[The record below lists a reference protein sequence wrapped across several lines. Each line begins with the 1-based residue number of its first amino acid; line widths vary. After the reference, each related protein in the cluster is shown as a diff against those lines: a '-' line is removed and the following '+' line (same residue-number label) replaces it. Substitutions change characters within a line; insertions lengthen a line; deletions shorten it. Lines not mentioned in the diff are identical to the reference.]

1 MRIGRINAS
10 LKIGEIARLA
20 LGPTAHLRRKVRILQ
35 TREECRR
42 HHEVRELSYCLTWR
56 WPCIRMLR
64 NETRIPSQGMT
75 QSFPEDEVVQVDA
88 RQPHHESHGVPY
100 FAFQHLRPSPSRIRL
115 QSRPHE

>member
-35 TREECRR
+35 TREGSRR

-56 WPCIRMLR
+56 WACIRMPR
-64 NETRIPSQGMT
+64 KETRIPSPGIHQT
-75 QSFPEDEVVQVDA
+75 VPRDERVQDDPKH
-88 RQPHHESHGVPY
+88 RHHACH
-100 FAFQHLRPSPSRIRL
+100 RL
-115 QSRPHE
+115 AS